1 MPSHIPEGFHTLTPY
16 PVVHGVARLLD
27 FLREAFD
34 AEELG
39 RYAGPDGRIMHAV
52 VRIGDSM
59 LEMGEPS
66 AEWDPM
72 PCSLHVYVQDARAT
86 YARAL
91 AAGGV
96 SLYEPS
102 LKPYGDLEGGV
113 RDPSGNIWYIATR
126 QEQARLETSA

>member
-1 MPSHIPEGFHTLTPY
+1 MSRHLPEGFHTITPY
-16 PVVHGVARLLD
+16 PIVQGVACLLD
-27 FLREAFD
+27 FLRDAFG

-39 RYAGPDGRIMHAV
+39 RYTGPDGRIMHAE
-52 VRIGDSM
+52 VRIGDSV

-66 AEWDPM
+66 TDWTPM
-72 PCSLHVYVQDARAT
+72 PSSLHMYVEDAEAV

-102 LKPYGDLEGGV
+102 IKPYGDCEAGV
-113 RDPSGNIWYIATR
+113 RDPSGNFWYIATR
-126 QEQARLETSA
+126 QVQASVEK